1 VPVGVGAGL
10 TQRDTV
16 LSVAFP
22 TLGDVIRQQRELQEL
37 SLREL
42 ARLTGI
48 SNPYLSQI
56 ERNLREPSM
65 TVVNAIADAL
75 DMTTERLY
83 SAAGIPDDEGSDGS
97 DRVLAAIDADPL
109 LRPAQRRALAET
121 YRAFVVANGGPRPRR
136 RASRPIRP
144 T

>member
-1 VPVGVGAGL
+1 M
-10 TQRDTV
+10 T
-16 LSVAFP
+16 FP
-22 TLGDVIRQQRELQEL
+22 TLGDVIRQQRELHEL

-56 ERNLREPSM
+56 EHGLREPST

-83 SAAGIPDDEGSDGS
+83 AAAGIPDEEEGSG
-97 DRVLAAIDADPL
+97 VLAAIEADPL
-109 LRPAQRRALAET
+109 LRPAQRPVAL
-121 YRAFVVANGGPRPRR
+121 RPRED
-136 RASRPIRP
+136 
-144 T
+144 

>member
-1 VPVGVGAGL
+1 MPSM
-10 TQRDTV
+10 T
-16 LSVAFP
+16 FP
-22 TLGDVIRQQRELQEL
+22 TLGDVIRQQRQLHEL

-56 ERNLREPSM
+56 EHGLREPST

-83 SAAGIPDDEGSDGS
+83 AAAGIPDEEEGSG
-97 DRVLAAIDADPL
+97 VLVAIEADPL
-109 LRPAQRRALAET
+109 LRPAQRRALTET
-121 YRAFVVANGGPRPRR
+121 YRAFVDANRGSRSRR
-136 RASRPIRP
+136 RAPRRSGP

>member
-1 VPVGVGAGL
+1 M
-10 TQRDTV
+10 T
-16 LSVAFP
+16 FP
-22 TLGDVIRQQRELQEL
+22 TLGDVIRQQRQLHEL

-56 ERNLREPSM
+56 EHGLREPST

-83 SAAGIPDDEGSDGS
+83 AAAGIPDDEEEGSGG
-97 DRVLAAIDADPL
+97 VLAAIEADPV

-121 YRAFVVANGGPRPRR
+121 YRAFVVANGGSRPRR
-136 RASRPIRP
+136 RAPRRVGP